1 MALPAVLG
9 AVKGLTGIASGIIG
23 GGKRRREQRE
33 AQAEF
38 NRRMANYENLD
49 TSNLYSN
56 LENTYEDLTVNQ
68 QQADYTRRQQERGFA
83 STMQGLQG
91 AAGGSGIAALAQS
104 LAGQQAEAAERAA
117 VSIGRQ
123 ESQNQMLSAGQA
135 ARNQMAEIAGEE
147 KSRALK
153 KEQAE
158 TLLGMSQQR
167 LGAANAARQQATQS
181 ILGGVGNLAGA
192 GAGMIGKNLMA
203 KEAAAP
209 GSQSGALLGLF
220 T

>member
-1 MALPAVLG
+1 MAITAALG

-23 GGKRRREQRE
+23 SGARKREQRA
-33 AQAEF
+33 AQGEF
-38 NRRMANYENLD
+38 NRRMAEYQNLD
-49 TSNLYSN
+49 TSNLYKD
-56 LENTYEDLTVNQ
+56 LENTYEDLTINQ

-104 LAGQQAEAAERAA
+104 LAGQQSEAAERAA
-117 VSIGRQ
+117 VSIGQQ
-123 ESQNQMLSAGQA
+123 ESQNQMLAAGQEA
-135 ARNQMAEIAGEE
+135 QNQMAEIRGEE
-147 KSRALK
+147 QSRNLK
-153 KEQAE
+153 RDKAE

-167 LGAANAARQQATQS
+167 LGAANAARTKATEA

-192 GAGMIGKNLMA
+192 ASSMVGKGLAG
-203 KEAAAP
+203 KEMQAP
-209 GSQSGALLGLF
+209 GSQSAAMLGLF

>member
-23 GGKRRREQRE
+23 SGKRKREQRQ

-38 NRRMANYENLD
+38 NRRMAEYQNLD

-104 LAGQQAEAAERAA
+104 LAGQQAQAAERAA

-147 KSRALK
+147 KSRGLK
-153 KEQAE
+153 REQTE

-167 LGAANAARQQATQS
+167 LGAANQARQQATQS

-192 GAGMIGKNLMA
+192 GAGMIGKMEMA
-203 KEAAAP
+203 KGENANP
-209 GSQSGALLGLF
+209 TLLGLF

>member
-1 MALPAVLG
+1 MGPLAVAG

-23 GGKRRREQRE
+23 SGKRKREQRA

-38 NRRMANYENLD
+38 NRRMAEYQNLD

-104 LAGQQAEAAERAA
+104 LAGQQAQAAERAA

-123 ESQNQMLSAGQA
+123 ESQNQMLTAGQA
-135 ARNQMAEIAGEE
+135 ARNQMIEIAGEE

-153 KEQAE
+153 REQTE

-167 LGAANAARQQATQS
+167 LGAANQARQQATQS
-181 ILGGVGNLAGA
+181 ILGGVGGLVG
-192 GAGMIGKNLMA
+192 
-203 KEAAAP
+203 AAAP
-209 GSQSGALLGLF
+209 GISNVLGGGDFFSGQAMSGGNLP
-220 T
+220 

>member
-23 GGKRRREQRE
+23 SGKRKREQRA
-33 AQAEF
+33 AQKEF
-38 NRRMANYENLD
+38 QKRMAEYQNLD
-49 TSNLYSN
+49 TSNLYQN

-104 LAGQQAEAAERAA
+104 LAGQQMEAAERAA

-135 ARNQMAEIAGEE
+135 ATNQMAEIAGEE

-153 KEQAE
+153 KERTE

-167 LGAANAARQQATQS
+167 LGAANQARQQATQS

-192 GAGMIGKNLMA
+192 GAGMMGKMEMA
-203 KEAAAP
+203 K
-209 GSQSGALLGLF
+209 GANANPAMLSLF

>member
-1 MALPAVLG
+1 MALSAALG

-23 GGKRRREQRE
+23 SGKRKREQRE
-33 AQAEF
+33 AQQQF
-38 NRRMANYENLD
+38 NKRMAEYENLD
-49 TSNLYSN
+49 TSNLYKN

-68 QQADYTRRQQERGFA
+68 QQADFTRRQQEQGFA

-104 LAGQQAEAAERAA
+104 LAGQQSQAAERAA

-123 ESQNQMLSAGQA
+123 ESQNQMLAAGQA
-135 ARNQMAEIAGEE
+135 ATNQMSERRGEE
-147 KSRALK
+147 KARSLK
-153 KEQAE
+153 REQAE

-167 LGAANAARQQATQS
+167 LGAANQARQQATQS

-192 GAGMIGKNLMA
+192 GSGMIGKMEMA
-203 KEAAAP
+203 K
-209 GSQSGALLGLF
+209 GANANPAMLGLF

>member
-23 GGKRRREQRE
+23 SGKRKREQRA

-38 NRRMANYENLD
+38 QRRMAEYQNLD

-104 LAGQQAEAAERAA
+104 LAGQQSQAAESAA

-135 ARNQMAEIAGEE
+135 ARNQMTEIRGEE
-147 KSRALK
+147 QSRNLK
-153 KEQAE
+153 RQQTE

-167 LGAANAARQQATQS
+167 LGAANAARQQATGA

-192 GAGMIGKNLMA
+192 GAGMMGKMEMA
-203 KEAAAP
+203 K
-209 GSQSGALLGLF
+209 GANANPAMLGLF

>member
-23 GGKRRREQRE
+23 SGKRKREQRA

-38 NRRMANYENLD
+38 QRRMAEYQNLD

-104 LAGQQAEAAERAA
+104 LAGQQSQAAERAA

-123 ESQNQMLSAGQA
+123 ESQNQMLAAGQSA
-135 ARNQMAEIAGEE
+135 TNQMAEIRGEE
-147 KSRALK
+147 QSRNLK
-153 KEQAE
+153 RQQTE

-181 ILGGVGNLAGA
+181 ILGGVGSLAGA
-192 GAGMIGKNLMA
+192 GAGMMGKMEMA
-203 KEAAAP
+203 K
-209 GSQSGALLGLF
+209 GANANPAMLGLF

>member
-1 MALPAVLG
+1 MALMAAMG

-23 GGKRRREQRE
+23 SGKRKREQRE
-33 AQAEF
+33 AQQQF
-38 NRRMANYENLD
+38 NKRMAEYENLD
-49 TSNLYSN
+49 TSNLYKN

-68 QQADYTRRQQERGFA
+68 QQADYTRRQQEQGFA

-104 LAGQQAEAAERAA
+104 LAGQQSQAAERAA

-123 ESQNQMLSAGQA
+123 ESQNQMLAAGQSA
-135 ARNQMAEIAGEE
+135 TNQMAEIRGEE
-147 KSRALK
+147 QSRNLK
-153 KEQAE
+153 REQAE

-192 GAGMIGKNLMA
+192 GASMVGKMEMA
-203 KEAAAP
+203 KGQNANPAV
-209 GSQSGALLGLF
+209 LGLF